1 MIRGMTKRTHLIILN
16 LHLKTKSIIL
26 TEIILNPHQRKN
38 ISEKILGED
47 NIREEITGKKRI
59 TSITQGGIN
68 QKLLL
73 ETVTLKGEIQA
84 QPGINHLAINIEE
97 TTRGN
102 QMRGLPAIPGV
113 DHQCIEIKE
122 HKPVFGVEII
132 I

>member
-1 MIRGMTKRTHLIILN
+1 MTRGMTKSSL
-16 LHLKTKSIIL
+16 L
-26 TEIILNPHQRKN
+26 TEIILNPHQRKD

-47 NIREEITGKKRI
+47 NIRAEVTGKKRI

-84 QPGINHLAINIEE
+84 QTGINHLAINIEE

-113 DHQCIEIKE
+113 DHQCIEITE
-122 HKPVFGVEII
+122 HKPAFGVEIVI
-132 I
+132 